1 MYKDGVLTIS
11 DFGKGAA
18 NSPIEGF
25 GHMEGV
31 EIFDTPGVVKIGA
44 KVGDATGGV
53 TLSGLIVAH
62 VKDKS
67 GDVYHLSSDG
77 KLYKNYNAI
86 QTGLGTGWD
95 LVIVKDY
102 LFVRHSTVI
111 SVYGPL
117 SGSATWYGNWSNNG
131 SYLTS
136 GVAFTSSY
144 YGKML
149 VSGDPDTLGDSIFLA
164 NGNNVAKIK
173 SITTGTPLTATYDAG
188 LTLPDNRYASTLVN
202 VGDKIFVGAG
212 AGSTWQERTNHKVAD
227 IYPWDKV
234 SADAYSLPVRLNESG
249 IHALISDNNRVYVV
263 AGTNG
268 NIYVTDTTNYV
279 KIRRLPWVQQ
289 RGFNQTM
296 QVYPNAIALNNN
308 GNLLVG
314 TTTLSDSYNSNTVQQ
329 SFHGIYEVGLNNQG
343 YPSVLKYAG
352 GSSGTTTGATQR
364 LYIGFIYSGSDDTI
378 NYSWQSGDT
387 GATYGI
393 NTTSFRAITGY
404 IESPL
409 MIVGSRIQQ
418 KTFQQIEFNL
428 TNKLTTDQSISIY
441 YRESTKDTYTLIG
454 TYTYGTLGA
463 VLGFNDKAKM
473 ADLQQVQI
481 KIVLTQTSTT
491 LAEDNINLLNVR
503 IW

>member
-44 KVGDATGGV
+44 SVGDATGGT

-62 VKDKS
+62 IKDKS
-67 GDVYHLSSDG
+67 GDIYQLSSDG

-117 SGSATWYGNWSNNG
+117 SGPAVWYLNWSNNG
-131 SYLTS
+131 AYLTS
-136 GVAFTSSY
+136 GVAFTSAY

-173 SITTGTPLTATYDAG
+173 SITTGTPITATYDAG
-188 LTLPDNRYASTLVN
+188 LTLPDNRFASALVN
-202 VGDKIFVGAG
+202 VGDKIFIGASAG
-212 AGSTWQERTNHKVAD
+212 ASWQDRTNHKVAD

-249 IHALISDNNRVYVV
+249 IHALISDNNRVYAV

-268 NIYVTDTTNYV
+268 NIYVTDTTNYI

-289 RGFNQTM
+289 RGFNQTL

-314 TTTLSDSYNSNTVQQ
+314 TSTLSDSYNSNTSQQ
-329 SFHGIYEVGLNNQG
+329 SFHGVYEVGINNSG

-352 GSSGTTTGATQR
+352 GATGTLTGATVA
-364 LYIGFIYSGSDDTI
+364 LSIGSVYSGADDSIT
-378 NYSWQSGDT
+378 YSWQSGS
-387 GATYGI
+387 TYGI
-393 NTTSFRAITGY
+393 NVTSFRALTGY
-404 IESPL
+404 LESPL
-409 MIVGSRIQQ
+409 IVLGSRLSQ
-418 KTFQQIEFNL
+418 KTFQNLEFTL
-428 TNKLTTDQSISIY
+428 TNNLTTDQSIAIY
-441 YRESTKDTYTLIG
+441 YRETLGDTYTLIG
-454 TYTYGTLGA
+454 TYSYATLGA
-463 VLGFNDKAKM
+463 VLSHNTPALIVDK
-473 ADLQQVQI
+473 QQIQI
-481 KIVLTQTSTT
+481 KVILTQTSTT
-491 LAEDNINLLNVR
+491 PSTDNINLLNIR